1 MQDLAQEIDGL
12 AFEVDIT
19 SKQANVDLVNFTLEN
34 YGQIDLA
41 VTNVGLATRGP
52 IAEETEEHLQL
63 MTEVNYF
70 GTYWFIRAVADV
82 MEEGGAIVTTSS
94 LIIGTSALFSQHTL
108 AEESS
113 KPILPITIQTYF
125 LEGQGL
131 FASDPATVSDEGVST
146 EGTINSSSHLFFEGK
161 ISAYVFDVDPGKVR
175 IDGLP
180 YDEYIHI
187 LEGRLIL
194 TPDDGE
200 EVEYKKGDSL
210 ILPA

>member
-1 MQDLAQEIDGL
+1 MICPRCP
-12 AFEVDIT
+12 VI
-19 SKQANVDLVNFTLEN
+19 LV
-34 YGQIDLA
+34 
-41 VTNVGLATRGP
+41 V
-52 IAEETEEHLQL
+52 IA
-63 MTEVNYF
+63 
-70 GTYWFIRAVADV
+70 
-82 MEEGGAIVTTSS
+82 S
-94 LIIGTSALFSQHTL
+94 LVIFSTSAVFSQHTL
-108 AEESS
+108 AESPKKS
-113 KPILPITIQTYF
+113 ILPVTIQKHF

-131 FASDPATVSDEGVST
+131 VAVDPATPSDEGVST

-175 IDGLP
+175 IEGLP

-210 ILPA
+210 ILPEGYTGYWTMPEKYREFVIINTIPQPSD

>member
-1 MQDLAQEIDGL
+1 MIYPKCS
-12 AFEVDIT
+12 FI
-19 SKQANVDLVNFTLEN
+19 LV
-34 YGQIDLA
+34 I
-41 VTNVGLATRGP
+41 
-52 IAEETEEHLQL
+52 
-63 MTEVNYF
+63 
-70 GTYWFIRAVADV
+70 VA
-82 MEEGGAIVTTSS
+82 S
-94 LIIGTSALFSQHTL
+94 LVIFSTSAVFTQHAL
-108 AEESS
+108 AEEYS
-113 KPILPITIQTYF
+113 KPILPITIHKHF

-131 FASDPATVSDEGVST
+131 VVTDPETESDEGIST

-210 ILPA
+210 ILPEGYTGYWYMPEKYREFVIINTIAQQ

>member
-1 MQDLAQEIDGL
+1 MICPKCP
-12 AFEVDIT
+12 FI
-19 SKQANVDLVNFTLEN
+19 LVVIASLVIFSAS
-34 YGQIDLA
+34 A
-41 VTNVGLATRGP
+41 V
-52 IAEETEEHLQL
+52 
-63 MTEVNYF
+63 
-70 GTYWFIRAVADV
+70 
-82 MEEGGAIVTTSS
+82 
-94 LIIGTSALFSQHTL
+94 FSQHTL
-108 AEESS
+108 AEDSS
-113 KPILPITIQTYF
+113 KPILPITIHKHF

-131 FASDPATVSDEGVST
+131 VAVDPAAESDEGIST

-210 ILPA
+210 ILPEGYTGYWYMPEKYREFVIINTLTQQ

>member
-1 MQDLAQEIDGL
+1 MIDFRCRNIM
-12 AFEVDIT
+12 A
-19 SKQANVDLVNFTLEN
+19 A
-34 YGQIDLA
+34 
-41 VTNVGLATRGP
+41 
-52 IAEETEEHLQL
+52 IA
-63 MTEVNYF
+63 
-70 GTYWFIRAVADV
+70 
-82 MEEGGAIVTTSS
+82 S
-94 LIIGTSALFSQHTL
+94 LLIATSALFSQHAL
-108 AEESS
+108 AEDSS
-113 KPILPITIQTYF
+113 KPILPITIHKHF

-131 FASDPATVSDEGVST
+131 VVVDPGTEPDEGIST
-146 EGTINSSSHLFFEGK
+146 EGTIKSSSHLFFEGK

-210 ILPA
+210 ILPEGYTGYWYMPVKYREFVIINTIAQQ

>member
-1 MQDLAQEIDGL
+1 MNYCRCPNILAAIASL
-12 AFEVDIT
+12 VI
-19 SKQANVDLVNFTLEN
+19 AN
-34 YGQIDLA
+34 
-41 VTNVGLATRGP
+41 
-52 IAEETEEHLQL
+52 
-63 MTEVNYF
+63 
-70 GTYWFIRAVADV
+70 
-82 MEEGGAIVTTSS
+82 
-94 LIIGTSALFSQHTL
+94 SALFSQQTL
-108 AEESS
+108 AEDSS
-113 KPILPITIQTYF
+113 KPILPITIHKHF

-131 FASDPATVSDEGVST
+131 VVTDPGAGSDEGIST

-180 YDEYIHI
+180 YDEYIHV

-210 ILPA
+210 ILPEGYTGYWTMPEKYREFVIINTIPQQ

>member
-1 MQDLAQEIDGL
+1 MAAL
-12 AFEVDIT
+12 AFKSIWSIST
-19 SKQANVDLVNFTLEN
+19 MAAIASLV
-34 YGQIDLA
+34 
-41 VTNVGLATRGP
+41 
-52 IAEETEEHLQL
+52 
-63 MTEVNYF
+63 
-70 GTYWFIRAVADV
+70 
-82 MEEGGAIVTTSS
+82 
-94 LIIGTSALFSQHTL
+94 IGTIALFSQHTL
-108 AEESS
+108 AEDSS
-113 KPILPITIQTYF
+113 KPILPITIHKHF

-131 FASDPATVSDEGVST
+131 VVTDPATASDEGIST

-210 ILPA
+210 ILPEGYTGYWTMPEKYREFVIINTITQQ